1 MNNPTV
7 LVVGAWHL
15 GSVVGACLADAGNTV
30 HFWDQSP
37 RVRASWSA
45 GKPPLHEPGLDDL
58 VAKHWQKSVFW
69 TETPQEIARKA
80 NWIVLSYDTPITEED
95 EVVLDVVDEGLFT
108 ALRDGFADD
117 ANFFLTAQLPVGT
130 SRRFRERIAKINPKW
145 RGNLLY
151 QPENLRL
158 GEAIKS
164 FQSPDRVVIGV
175 DDRARDEALLTQY
188 RAWVAQPSTPVNVMS
203 LESAEMVKHA
213 LNAFL
218 ATCVVFANE
227 VSEVCERAGAD
238 AWDVVKSLKQ
248 DSRVGP
254 KAFLRPGLGF
264 AGGTLARDVKTL
276 THLVKKEG
284 ASNLFADLYTIN
296 GERNDWVIGSLKNA
310 LGALEGKRI
319 MLLGVTYKPQTSTV
333 RRSPALDIARALTRA
348 GAKCVALDPMADLGE
363 LPPEERAQI
372 PFELLAWPFPNR
384 GVPPSADPPAG
395 DPSAAFAGVD
405 AIVLVTEWAEFK
417 TFPWDAIRTRV
428 VIDTKNHLALG
439 AGHTHVIPG
448 KPRT

>member
-1 MNNPTV
+1 MSNRIV

-15 GSVVGACLADAGNTV
+15 GSVVGTCLAEAGNTV
-30 HFWDQSP
+30 HFWDQTP
-37 RVRASWSA
+37 RVRASWST
-45 GKPPLHEPGLDDL
+45 GKPPLHEPGLDEL
-58 VAKHWQKSVFW
+58 VTKHWQKRVFW
-69 TETPQEIARKA
+69 SEAPQEIARKA
-80 NWIVLSYDTPITEED
+80 DWIVLSYDTPITEED
-95 EVVLDVVDEGLFT
+95 EVVLDIVEEGLFT
-108 ALRDGFADD
+108 ALRDGFSDN
-117 ANFFLTAQLPVGT
+117 ANFFLTSQLPVGT
-130 SRRFRERIAKINPKW
+130 SRRFRERIAQINPKW
-145 RGNLLY
+145 KGNLLY

-164 FQSPDRVVIGV
+164 FQAPDRVVVGV
-175 DDRARDEALLTQY
+175 DDRARDEALVQQY
-188 RAWVAQPSTPVNVMS
+188 REWTAQPSTPVNVMG

-276 THLVKKEG
+276 SHLVQKRG
-284 ASNLFADLYTIN
+284 ASNLFDDLYAIN
-296 GERNDWVIGSLKNA
+296 VERNDWVVARLEAA
-310 LGALEGKRI
+310 LGTLEGKRI

-333 RRSPALDIARALTRA
+333 RRSPALDIARALAKA
-348 GAKCVALDPMADLGE
+348 GATCSALDPMADLGE
-363 LPPEERAQI
+363 LSSEERAQI
-372 PFELLAWPFPNR
+372 PFELMAWPKSD
-384 GVPPSADPPAG
+384 VA
-395 DPSAAFAGVD
+395 AAFARVD

-417 TFPWDAIRTRV
+417 DFPWSAIKTRV
-428 VIDTKNHLALG
+428 VVDTKNHLAIG
-439 AGHTHVIPG
+439 ASHQHIVPG
-448 KPRT
+448 KPRS